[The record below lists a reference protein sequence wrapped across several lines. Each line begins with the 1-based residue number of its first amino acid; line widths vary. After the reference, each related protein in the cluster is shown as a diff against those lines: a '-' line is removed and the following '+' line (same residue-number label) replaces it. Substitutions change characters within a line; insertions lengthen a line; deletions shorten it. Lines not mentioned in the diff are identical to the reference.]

1 MFKSIIA
8 QGSCDV
14 IASDILAGVFPQ
26 GALFYGPPFAGKLT
40 AGLETARVLSC
51 VEGKGD
57 DACACPSCSAHR
69 ELSNPD
75 TLIMGARSCSP
86 EIRAAAASFLAQS
99 EPHPAQLSSFI
110 RAVRK
115 LTIRFSP
122 VFAESGDAKQA
133 KAAPLLS
140 DINECLEQLSSIN
153 MEDYSQDGRAGLEK
167 LTAKIADA
175 ACKLDEGF
183 LYSSIPVSA
192 VRAVSSW
199 LRVKPAGKAKTLIIE
214 RADTMQD
221 AARNALLKILEEPPE
236 AVYFILTAEKRS
248 AVMPTILSRVR
259 CYPFVERAASDQ
271 AEVLRLV
278 FGARPRAEMTIS
290 SYINEFL
297 PVSPAQIEECARRFL
312 FTLFDGTNNNLLE
325 MQAVRSVLAETQAGL
340 SAITRGELSAALNG
354 FKPAAVWNLF
364 LAALLDLIRRAVRN
378 SFLTPRETETLR
390 RWAGAVRQARDA
402 VFVFNI
408 SPTASLERLDCA
420 LRSLAA

>member
-8 QGSCDV
+8 QSSTGV

-26 GALFYGPPFAGKLT
+26 GALFSGPPFAGKLT
-40 AGLETARVLSC
+40 AALEAARVLSC

-57 DACACPSCSAHR
+57 DECSCPSCAAHR

-86 EIRAAAASFLAQS
+86 EIRAAAASFLAS
-99 EPHPAQLSSFI
+99 PKPQLCLSFI
-110 RAVRK
+110 RTVRK
-115 LTIRFSP
+115 LTVRFSP
-122 VFAESGDAKQA
+122 VFAESGDARQA

-140 DINECLEQLSSIN
+140 DINEAVEQLSSIN
-153 MEDYSQDGRAGLEK
+153 IENNLEIERGALEK
-167 LTAKIADA
+167 LVNKIADS

-199 LRVKPAGKAKTLIIE
+199 LRVKPAGKAKALVIE
-214 RADTMQD
+214 GADAMQD

-236 AVYFILTAEKRS
+236 AAYFILTAQKRS
-248 AVMPTILSRVR
+248 GVMPTILSRVR
-259 CYPFVERAASDQ
+259 CYPFVERSSEFQ

-278 FGARPRAEMTIS
+278 FGARPSAGETIS

-312 FTLFDGTNNNLLE
+312 FTLFEGAGGNLSE
-325 MQAVRSVLAETQAGL
+325 MRGMRSVLAGTLADL
-340 SAITRGELSAALNG
+340 SAITARELSSALNG

-364 LAALLDLIRRAVRN
+364 LAALLGLIRLAAR
-378 SFLTPRETETLR
+378 SPFLTPRETETLR
-390 RWAGAVRQARDA
+390 RWVRAIKQARDS
-402 VFVFNI
+402 VFVYNI
-408 SPTASLERLDCA
+408 SPAASLERLDYL
-420 LRSLAA
+420 LRASAA